1 MVKINVADPKT
12 GKTYKFE
19 RDIEPFIG
27 KKIGD
32 EINGVLIDDNLN
44 GYVLKIT
51 GGSDN
56 AGFPMNPSVHGIGRK
71 QILMKEGVGY
81 RPRHRERYH
90 SIKRKKTVHGNTID
104 ELIVQI
110 NCVVVKEGDKK
121 LEDLFNKEENQK
133 EGGEGQWVKN
143 PMIY

>member
-1 MVKINVADPKT
+1 MVKINVSDPKT

-19 RDIEPFIG
+19 KNIDEFIG

-32 EINGVLIDDNLN
+32 KISGIMIDERLKD
-44 GYVLKIT
+44 YVLKIT

-81 RPRHRERYH
+81 KPRHKERYH
-90 SIKRKKTVHGNTID
+90 CIKRKKTVHGNVID
-104 ELIVQI
+104 DMIVQI
-110 NCVVVKEGDKK
+110 NCVVVKEGTTK
-121 LEDLFNKEENQK
+121 LEDLFRKEENNTNG
-133 EGGEGQWVKN
+133 EGGDNNE
-143 PMIY
+143 